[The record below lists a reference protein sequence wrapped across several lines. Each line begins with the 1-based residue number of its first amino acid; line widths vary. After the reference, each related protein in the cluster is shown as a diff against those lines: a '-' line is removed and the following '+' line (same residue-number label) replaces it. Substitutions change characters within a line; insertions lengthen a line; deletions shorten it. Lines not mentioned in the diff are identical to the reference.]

1 LLWVSMLLLLLL
13 FRYCHVVVVVSTFE
27 AQDACQFAALL
38 VASTSEAQDAC

>member
-1 LLWVSMLLLLLL
+1 LL
-13 FRYCHVVVVVSTFE
+13 FRYCHVVVVVASTFE